1 MNEPTNRIEGEL
13 LGFTFRTED
22 GGFSVARIRTD
33 DQRRI
38 IAVGPI
44 GHVTEGQHL
53 ILKGSWV
60 THASHGRQFK
70 VKTVL
75 VEDPR
80 TDRVDTL
87 RIIEEEP
94 ERLREV
100 PGIGK
105 KRMETIRDHWALDQ
119 SNREVY
125 ATLHGYGIGRALA
138 NRIVERFGE
147 KAPSIIHNQ
156 PYLLAE
162 HIAGVGF
169 RTADRIAT
177 ENGIEA
183 NHPDRA
189 DAAVRHLLR
198 EAEGQGHCF
207 LPRRE
212 LMERAVNLN
221 ISADN
226 CEAAIARLV
235 LNGKLTA
242 PPTVDAQSQ
251 PLYAPA
257 LERAERPAG
266 SR

>member
-80 TDRVDTL
+80 TDRGLIRYLSSGAVTGLGKEFAKRVVDAFGVDTL

-105 KRMETIRDHWALDQ
+105 KRMETID
-119 SNREVY
+119 
-125 ATLHGYGIGRALA
+125 G
-138 NRIVERFGE
+138 
-147 KAPSIIHNQ
+147 P
-156 PYLLAE
+156 
-162 HIAGVGF
+162 VG
-169 RTADRIAT
+169 
-177 ENGIEA
+177 
-183 NHPDRA
+183 
-189 DAAVRHLLR
+189 
-198 EAEGQGHCF
+198 
-207 LPRRE
+207 
-212 LMERAVNLN
+212 
-221 ISADN
+221 
-226 CEAAIARLV
+226 AILITS
-235 LNGKLTA
+235 L
-242 PPTVDAQSQ
+242 
-251 PLYAPA
+251 
-257 LERAERPAG
+257 
-266 SR
+266 